1 MVPSA
6 ALESAWSS
14 GGGAPA
20 AFGASRDVVLPS
32 DVVPCNQDGEVV
44 QIRTATPDE
53 VADMIAQDLF
63 TLEAC
68 LAMGLSFVQRG
79 WLAAEVMAPV
89 VRRPG

>member
-1 MVPSA
+1 M
-6 ALESAWSS
+6 
-14 GGGAPA
+14 
-20 AFGASRDVVLPS
+20 
-32 DVVPCNQDGEVV
+32 V
-44 QIRTATPDE
+44 QIRTASPDE

-79 WLAAEVMAPV
+79 WLAADVMAPV